1 MKSSREYITS
11 YLQYLEYE
19 KKLSK
24 NTIKAYDND
33 LNKLLE
39 FKNNLLSI
47 NNKDIKEFIKKSNNL
62 STKTLAHR
70 LTVINSF
77 YNYLLGENIISI
89 NPCYS
94 INMPKI
100 PSKLPEVLSEEE
112 VDKLLDINLVD
123 KYSYRNK
130 AMLELLYATG
140 MRASELTNLKLNNI
154 DLDSCIVRIMG
165 KGSKE
170 RIVPINDTTIKYLN
184 IYINNYRKEILNKK
198 DSEYL
203 FISNALKPITR
214 QGLFKIIKKEC
225 IRAGIKKNVYPH
237 ILRHSFATHLLNHGA
252 NIRIIQELLGHED
265 ITTTEIYT
273 HLSNETIKK
282 DYEEYFPRS

>member
-1 MKSSREYITS
+1 MKDSKEYIKS
-11 YLQYLEYE
+11 YLEYLEYE

-24 NTIKAYDND
+24 NTIQAYNND
-33 LNKLLE
+33 LTKLVN
-39 FKNNLLSI
+39 FKSDLLNI
-47 NNKDIKEFIKKSNNL
+47 NSNDIKEFIKKNRVLTNR
-62 STKTLAHR
+62 TLAHR

-77 YNYLLGENIISI
+77 YNYLLNEGIITT
-89 NPCYS
+89 NPCYN
-94 INMPKI
+94 IKMPKL
-100 PSKLPEVLSEEE
+100 PNKLPEVLTEEE
-112 VDKLLDINLVD
+112 VDKLLDINLTD
-123 KYSYRNK
+123 KFAYRNK

-154 DLDSCIVRIMG
+154 DLDSCVVRIMG

-170 RIVPINDTTIKYLN
+170 RIVPINSTTIKYLN
-184 IYINNYRKEILNKK
+184 IYLNVYRKEILNKK

-225 IRAGIKKNVYPH
+225 LRAGIKKNVYPH

-265 ITTTEIYT
+265 ISTTEIYT
-273 HLSNETIKK
+273 HLSNEAIKK

>member
-1 MKSSREYITS
+1 MKSSRKYITS

-77 YNYLLGENIISI
+77 YNYLLSENIISI

>member
-1 MKSSREYITS
+1 MKSSREYITI

-24 NTIKAYDND
+24 NTIKAYNND

-39 FKNNLLSI
+39 FKNNLLRI
-47 NNKDIKEFIKKSNNL
+47 NNKGIKEFIKKSNNL

-77 YNYLLGENIISI
+77 YNYLLSENIISI

>member
-39 FKNNLLSI
+39 FKNNLLRI

-77 YNYLLGENIISI
+77 YNYLLSENIISI

>member
-77 YNYLLGENIISI
+77 YNYLLSENIISI

-237 ILRHSFATHLLNHGA
+237 ILRHSFATHLLNHGT

>member
-1 MKSSREYITS
+1 MKDSKEYIKS
-11 YLQYLEYE
+11 YLEYLEYE

-24 NTIKAYDND
+24 NTIQAYNND
-33 LNKLLE
+33 LTKLVN
-39 FKNNLLSI
+39 FKSDLLNI
-47 NNKDIKEFIKKSNNL
+47 NSNDIKEFIKKNRVLTNR
-62 STKTLAHR
+62 TLAHR

-77 YNYLLGENIISI
+77 YNYLLSENIISI

>member
-1 MKSSREYITS
+1 MKSSREYITI

-24 NTIKAYDND
+24 NTIKAYNND

-77 YNYLLGENIISI
+77 YNYLLSENIISI

>member
-47 NNKDIKEFIKKSNNL
+47 NNKDIKEFIKKSDNL
-62 STKTLAHR
+62 STKTSAHR

-77 YNYLLGENIISI
+77 YNYLLSENIISI

>member
-1 MKSSREYITS
+1 MKSSREYITI

-24 NTIKAYDND
+24 NTIKAYNND

-39 FKNNLLSI
+39 FKNNLLRI

-77 YNYLLGENIISI
+77 YNYLLSENIISI

-140 MRASELTNLKLNNI
+140 IRASELTNLKLNNI

>member
-77 YNYLLGENIISI
+77 YNYLLSENIISI

-252 NIRIIQELLGHED
+252 NIRTIQELLGHED

>member
-1 MKSSREYITS
+1 MKSSREYITI

-24 NTIKAYDND
+24 NTIKAYNND

-39 FKNNLLSI
+39 FKNNLLRI

-77 YNYLLGENIISI
+77 YNYLLSENIISI

-154 DLDSCIVRIMG
+154 DLDYCIVRIMG

>member
-1 MKSSREYITS
+1 MKSSREYITI

-24 NTIKAYDND
+24 NTIKAYNND

-39 FKNNLLSI
+39 FKNNLLRI

-77 YNYLLGENIISI
+77 YNYLLSENIISI

-170 RIVPINDTTIKYLN
+170 RIVPINDTNIKYLN

-214 QGLFKIIKKEC
+214 EGLFKIIKKEC

>member
-1 MKSSREYITS
+1 MKDSKEYIKS
-11 YLQYLEYE
+11 YLEYLEYE

-24 NTIKAYDND
+24 NTIQAYNND
-33 LNKLLE
+33 LTKLVN
-39 FKNNLLSI
+39 FKSDLLNI
-47 NNKDIKEFIKKSNNL
+47 NSNDIKEFIKKNRVLTNR
-62 STKTLAHR
+62 TLAHR

-77 YNYLLGENIISI
+77 YNYLLNEGIITT
-89 NPCYS
+89 NPCYN
-94 INMPKI
+94 IKMPKLTN
-100 PSKLPEVLSEEE
+100 KLPEVLTEEE
-112 VDKLLDINLVD
+112 VDKLLDINLTD
-123 KYSYRNK
+123 KFAYRNK

-154 DLDSCIVRIMG
+154 DLDSCVVRIMG

-170 RIVPINDTTIKYLN
+170 RIVPINSTTIKYLN
-184 IYINNYRKEILNKK
+184 IYLNVYRKEILNKK

-225 IRAGIKKNVYPH
+225 LRVGIKKNVYPH

-265 ITTTEIYT
+265 ISTTEIYT
-273 HLSNETIKK
+273 HLSNEAIKK

>member
-1 MKSSREYITS
+1 MKSSRKYITS

-77 YNYLLGENIISI
+77 YNYLLNENIISI

-214 QGLFKIIKKEC
+214 QGLLKKKKKEC

>member
-77 YNYLLGENIISI
+77 YNYLLSENIISI

-100 PSKLPEVLSEEE
+100 SSKLPEVLSEEE

-140 MRASELTNLKLNNI
+140 IRASELTNLKLNNI

>member
-77 YNYLLGENIISI
+77 YNYLLSENIISI

-123 KYSYRNK
+123 KYNYRNK

-154 DLDSCIVRIMG
+154 DLNSCIVRIMG

>member
-1 MKSSREYITS
+1 MKSSRKYITS

-77 YNYLLGENIISI
+77 YNYLLSENIISI

-203 FISNALKPITR
+203 FISNALKPISR

>member
-77 YNYLLGENIISI
+77 YNYLLSENIISI

-154 DLDSCIVRIMG
+154 DLDSCVVRIMG

>member
-77 YNYLLGENIISI
+77 YNYLLSENIISI

-123 KYSYRNK
+123 IYSYRNK

-154 DLDSCIVRIMG
+154 DLNSCIVRIMG

>member
-1 MKSSREYITS
+1 MLTGDNEKIATYI
-11 YLQYLEYE
+11 
-19 KKLSK
+19 
-24 NTIKAYDND
+24 A
-33 LNKLLE
+33 NKLG
-39 FKNNLLSI
+39 
-47 NNKDIKEFIKKSNNL
+47 IKEYKYS
-62 STKTLAHR
+62 
-70 LTVINSF
+70 
-77 YNYLLGENIISI
+77 LLPQN
-89 NPCYS
+89 
-94 INMPKI
+94 K
-100 PSKLPEVLSEEE
+100 VEE

>member
-24 NTIKAYDND
+24 NTIKAYNND

-39 FKNNLLSI
+39 FKNNLLRI

-77 YNYLLGENIISI
+77 YNYLLSENIISI

>member
-77 YNYLLGENIISI
+77 YNYLLSENIISI

-170 RIVPINDTTIKYLN
+170 RIVPINDTTIKHLN

-237 ILRHSFATHLLNHGA
+237 VLRHSFATHLLNHGA

>member
-77 YNYLLGENIISI
+77 YNYLLNENIISI

-184 IYINNYRKEILNKK
+184 IYINNYRKEILSKK

-237 ILRHSFATHLLNHGA
+237 VLRHSFATHLLNHGA

>member
-77 YNYLLGENIISI
+77 YNYLLSENIISI

-203 FISNALKPITR
+203 FISNALKPISR

-237 ILRHSFATHLLNHGA
+237 ILRHSFATHLLNHGT

>member
-77 YNYLLGENIISI
+77 YNYLLSENIISI

-184 IYINNYRKEILNKK
+184 IYINNYRKEILSKK

-214 QGLFKIIKKEC
+214 QSLFKIIKKEC

>member
-77 YNYLLGENIISI
+77 YNYLLSENIISI

-203 FISNALKPITR
+203 FISNALKHITR

>member
-77 YNYLLGENIISI
+77 YNYLLSENIISI

-203 FISNALKPITR
+203 FISNALKPISR

>member
-62 STKTLAHR
+62 STKTSAHR

-77 YNYLLGENIISI
+77 YNYLLSENIISI

-184 IYINNYRKEILNKK
+184 IYINNYKKKILNKK

>member
-77 YNYLLGENIISI
+77 YNYLLSENIISI

-100 PSKLPEVLSEEE
+100 PNKLPEVLSEEE

>member
-77 YNYLLGENIISI
+77 YNYLLSENIISI

-170 RIVPINDTTIKYLN
+170 RIVPINDTTIKHLN

>member
-1 MKSSREYITS
+1 MKSSREYITI

-24 NTIKAYDND
+24 NTIKAYNND

-39 FKNNLLSI
+39 FKNNLLRI

-77 YNYLLGENIISI
+77 YNYLLSENIISI

-252 NIRIIQELLGHED
+252 NIRIIQELLGHEA

-273 HLSNETIKK
+273 HLSNETVKK

>member
-77 YNYLLGENIISI
+77 YNYLLNENIISI

-237 ILRHSFATHLLNHGA
+237 VLRHSFATHLLNHGA

>member
-24 NTIKAYDND
+24 NSIKAYDND

-77 YNYLLGENIISI
+77 YNYLLSENIISI

>member
-62 STKTLAHR
+62 STKTSAHR

-77 YNYLLGENIISI
+77 YNYLLSENIISI

-273 HLSNETIKK
+273 HLSNKVIKK

>member
-77 YNYLLGENIISI
+77 YNYLLSENIISI

-100 PSKLPEVLSEEE
+100 PSKLPEILSEEE

>member
-77 YNYLLGENIISI
+77 YNYLLSENIISI

>member
-24 NTIKAYDND
+24 NTIKAYNND

-39 FKNNLLSI
+39 FKNNLLRI

-77 YNYLLGENIISI
+77 YNYLLSENIISI

-140 MRASELTNLKLNNI
+140 IRASELTNLKLNNI

>member
-1 MKSSREYITS
+1 MKSSREYITI

-24 NTIKAYDND
+24 NTIKAYNND

-39 FKNNLLSI
+39 FKNNLLRI

-77 YNYLLGENIISI
+77 YNYLLSENIISI

-170 RIVPINDTTIKYLN
+170 RIVPINDTNIKYLN

-203 FISNALKPITR
+203 FISNDLKPITR
-214 QGLFKIIKKEC
+214 QGLFKIIKKES

>member
-77 YNYLLGENIISI
+77 YNYLLSENIISI

-140 MRASELTNLKLNNI
+140 IRASELTNLKLNNI

>member
-1 MKSSREYITS
+1 MKDSKEYIKS
-11 YLQYLEYE
+11 YLEYLEYE

-24 NTIKAYDND
+24 NTIQAYNND
-33 LNKLLE
+33 LTKLVN
-39 FKNNLLSI
+39 FKSDLLNI
-47 NNKDIKEFIKKSNNL
+47 NSNDIKEFIKKNRVLTNR
-62 STKTLAHR
+62 TLAHR

-77 YNYLLGENIISI
+77 YNYLLNEGIITT
-89 NPCYS
+89 NPCYN
-94 INMPKI
+94 IKMPKLTN
-100 PSKLPEVLSEEE
+100 KLPEVLTEEE
-112 VDKLLDINLVD
+112 VDKLLDINLTD
-123 KYSYRNK
+123 KFAYRNK

-154 DLDSCIVRIMG
+154 DLDSCVVRIMG

-170 RIVPINDTTIKYLN
+170 RIVPINSTTIKYLN
-184 IYINNYRKEILNKK
+184 IYLNVYRKEILNKK

-225 IRAGIKKNVYPH
+225 LRAGIKKNVYPH

-265 ITTTEIYT
+265 ISTTEIYT
-273 HLSNETIKK
+273 HLSNEAIKK